1 MPILYEQSFQASR
14 KHKNKHKKQ
23 LPQAEP
29 SFQKKK
35 KTTTAEPDKTT
46 CFVLALLWTPEVL
59 KKTENL
65 NILPNIKQNTTI

>member
-1 MPILYEQSFQASR
+1 MNEVFRPAGNIRINTKNSYR
-14 KHKNKHKKQ
+14 KLNHPFK
-23 LPQAEP
+23 
-29 SFQKKK
+29 KKK